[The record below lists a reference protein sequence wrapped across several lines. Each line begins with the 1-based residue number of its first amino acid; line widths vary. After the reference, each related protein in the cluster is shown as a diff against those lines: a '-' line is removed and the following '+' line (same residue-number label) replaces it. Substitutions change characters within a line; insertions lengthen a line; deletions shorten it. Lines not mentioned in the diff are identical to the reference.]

1 VADGSTIDLT
11 AIVRQATSKEAVNA
25 AVAAACSGRFRNL
38 IEFTAD
44 PIVSSD
50 VRTSTFSGVFD
61 SLSTMVMEETMV
73 KTITW
78 FNNGWGYSAR
88 IVEVLEQMADILN
101 DNSPEV
107 GGKE

>member
-1 VADGSTIDLT
+1 MDGSTVDLT
-11 AIVRQATSKEAVNA
+11 AIVRQPTSKEAVNA
-25 AVAAACSGRFRNL
+25 AVAAASSGRFRDV
-38 IEFTAD
+38 IEFTSD

-50 VRTSTFSGVFD
+50 VKASTYSGVFD

-88 IVEVLEQMADILN
+88 LVEVLEMMSAHVNN
-101 DNSPEV
+101 DGES
-107 GGKE
+107 